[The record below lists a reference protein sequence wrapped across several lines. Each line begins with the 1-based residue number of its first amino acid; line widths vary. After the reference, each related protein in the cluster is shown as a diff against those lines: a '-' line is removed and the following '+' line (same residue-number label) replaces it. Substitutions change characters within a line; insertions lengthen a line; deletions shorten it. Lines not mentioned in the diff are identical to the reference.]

1 MRLVALLFMV
11 VGLAACDDL
20 SESQTT
26 PALTSSSPQPVLS
39 EDRMRKWATS
49 CALCHVS
56 GTGGAPRMGT
66 AEWQDRL
73 SKGNDVLMTHT
84 IEGFNNMP
92 PLGYCMACERE
103 DFEAMID
110 FMSVQPQ

>member
-1 MRLVALLFMV
+1 MVA
-11 VGLAACDDL
+11 GLAGCDAP
-20 SESQTT
+20 SES
-26 PALTSSSPQPVLS
+26 PATSHLSSLPSQPVLS
-39 EDRMRKWATS
+39 EDRMRMWAAS
-49 CALCHVS
+49 CALCHIS

-66 AEWQDRL
+66 GDWQDRL
-73 SKGNDVLMTHT
+73 SKGDDVLMTHT

-110 FMSVQPQ
+110 FMSGQPQ